1 MARIANPSPAVQKH
15 VDKIVKEFVAGL
27 KKGQMPWSR
36 PWRTSGRPLPFN
48 GYTGKD
54 YRGINF
60 LTLFRGSIS
69 NEWWTVKQAAK
80 VGGRLVKE
88 KGRQA
93 VVFSARIVDGEV
105 TEDSEVADTG
115 GDAEKSYF
123 LSAVFSVYP
132 RENFVDLPPSKHVEP
147 PPPFVD
153 SQGHNRAAHVEAA
166 VRATGADVR
175 EMQSDRAF
183 YSPSE
188 DKIVIPKLEQFKS
201 ANAYYATLWHELTH
215 WSGSS
220 KRLRRDWGCEYGD
233 AKYAFEELV
242 AELGAVFC
250 CTALGIECDT
260 LHHQSYINGW
270 ITKLESEPTY
280 LMRAAA
286 KASQALEFLLPDLHK
301 PIKVAKPKAKK
312 AAK

>member
-1 MARIANPSPAVQKH
+1 MARVQNPSPEVQKH
-15 VDKIVKEFVAGL
+15 VDKIVKEFVEGL

-36 PWRTSGRPLPFN
+36 PWATSGRNMPFN
-48 GYTGKD
+48 GSTGLD
-54 YRGINF
+54 YRGINV
-60 LTLFRGSIS
+60 LALWRRSMS
-69 NEWWTVKQAAK
+69 NEWWTEKQAEK
-80 VGGRLVKE
+80 VGGKLVKQ
-88 KGRQA
+88 KGRQI
-93 VVFSARIVDGEV
+93 VVFQARIVDGEV
-105 TEDSEVADTG
+105 VEEGETVEVSDK
-115 GDAEKSYF
+115 KSKDFF
-123 LSAVFSVYP
+123 LSAGFLVYP
-132 RENFVDLPPSKHVEP
+132 RENFVDLPPSKHVGP
-147 PPPFVD
+147 PPPPVD
-153 SQGHNRAAHVEAA
+153 SEGHRRAEHVEAA

-188 DKIVIPKLEQFKS
+188 DKVVVPRLQQFKS

-220 KRLRRDWGCEYGD
+220 KRLRRDFGGEFGD

-270 ITKLESEPTY
+270 ISKLESEPTY

-286 KASQALEFLLPDLHK
+286 KASQALEFLLPGLNK
-301 PIKVAKPKAKK
+301 PIEVAKPKAKK